1 LPIPEQA
8 RHPAGDRPRGVN
20 GLVIL
25 HTDIP
30 THAQVSRMLDVRNR
44 ASVSIYVSTDPVS
57 GNVGER
63 IELGNLAAEAM
74 TQLDDALVAKRKRA
88 AIEQELGD
96 LIEKC

>member
-1 LPIPEQA
+1 M
-8 RHPAGDRPRGVN
+8 
-20 GLVIL
+20 IL

-57 GNVGER
+57 ANVGER

-74 TQLDDALVAKRKRA
+74 TSWTMPLSRSGSARPSSRSS
-88 AIEQELGD
+88 GT
-96 LIEKC
+96 